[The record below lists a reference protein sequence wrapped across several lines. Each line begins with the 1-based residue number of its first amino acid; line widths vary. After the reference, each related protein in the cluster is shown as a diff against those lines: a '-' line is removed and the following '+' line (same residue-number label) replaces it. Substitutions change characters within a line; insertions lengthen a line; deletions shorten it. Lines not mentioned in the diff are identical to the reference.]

1 MEEKA
6 EQVIKR
12 RKWEYIRDSLIAIAV
27 IAVLVTGIVLAVKFL
42 KGEPDSIVLY
52 DENGE
57 AIGKFT
63 ENAQLDIPTK
73 KGYSSTWLAESGQSY
88 DSIEAAL
95 ASGEASVKQVFSP
108 IQYTLTLYL
117 TGGQF
122 VEDVGYERHDAVEGQ
137 EDLGAYYTRTYTI
150 EDEIFDLPAISNAS
164 LATKRGS
171 TFGFWSNVNY
181 VGKNYTADNLKS
193 TEIKNI
199 ETSNARD
206 VVLYAV
212 WKDIICTVN
221 VYKHT
226 GGLMFFEAHK
236 QTSILSED
244 AILEKVMA
252 SAPAGYDFVGLYAD
266 QSYSTPFDFTQEIM
280 DKIVHIYTK
289 WKAQTFKLEFKD
301 VDDTLLLSTT
311 YETDATINFYDYPD
325 IPGKTFDGWLLDNV
339 LFESEKMPPKDI
351 VLKASLT
358 NIPYTIKWVVDDNRQ
373 ATETYY
379 YGDEPQA
386 PSTLNTDKAEDE
398 GYTYVFDGWSPALQS
413 VTEDATYEAQ
423 YRAVI
428 KQFTYSFEVD
438 GVELG
443 TPTTVDYDTDIV
455 FPTSPASYEKDGYYY
470 TFSKWV
476 IEGTDVTPT
485 KVTKDMTLVA
495 VFTSHICSY
504 QVQWFDKDNNVIQ
517 IMDNNTLVDYLT
529 IEYGTIIDLDLAR
542 PYIDEQYQEDIG
554 GGHIRTYSIK
564 GWSIGNVFQTS
575 NNYRVVGN
583 TEIHVRY
590 DDDSDKSNYTLLA
603 ENGDLI
609 TADTYYVG
617 EYEELFDLIYG
628 ISRTK
633 AADETF
639 TYTFAGWYYYDNN
652 VETRVDN
659 ATQLDIPKDD
669 TIVMFEKFEE
679 HYINYTITWVLNNEQ
694 GTVEATYHYGDELD
708 PDADLLA
715 TSKTTTKEPT
725 ISTVYTFSG
734 WKNYTE
740 GDTVSKS
747 TSYLAQYEESTRQ
760 YTYTFKVDGETVK
773 TKTIDYNTQIV
784 APVDPTKAA
793 DAQYTYTFDA
803 WYLDGT
809 DTKFAADTKISSDV
823 TYNANF
829 NKTVNQYKYTFLMDD
844 EETVVSSFTKDYGFI
859 VTAPDAPSKDE
870 TVQYTYTFDHW
881 KTLDGEA
888 YVDNQELHGDVTYI
902 AVFSATTRKYT
913 YTFYNGNDAHES
925 GLLEYGTS
933 LVFATI
939 TEPTK
944 ADDEN
949 MYTYTFNGWY
959 DNSSCTG
966 DPISDTSI
974 TIEGAIEFY
983 AGYTKTPINHTYT
996 FKKFSTDEDA
1006 YATVTVGYG
1015 EDVTAPQNPTRDYYT
1030 FAGWDK
1036 TVPSTMGTADDLF
1049 VATWTPIEYTITY
1062 ELNNGTNNA
1071 NNPATYTVES
1081 ADIELEDPTRLGYE
1095 FAGWS
1100 NEGKITSG
1108 SHGNKTFTAS
1118 WNVINYNI
1126 TYVLND
1132 GTNNANNPAT
1142 YTVEDAITLANPT
1155 RLGYDFDGWDNG
1167 GTIAKG
1173 STGAKTFTASWEII
1187 EYNIT
1192 YVLNG
1197 GSATTNIAKYTIE
1210 TLDADLVL
1218 KVAADSTK
1226 TGYTLTGWEY
1236 DNTAITSIKDVRDT
1250 MGVLDDI
1257 TIYAVFE
1264 ANKYTITYD
1273 TVKAGATVTP
1283 ASKEVTYD
1291 SQYGSLP
1298 TPVLLGYD
1306 FAGWYLDSN
1315 YTEQSKIINS
1325 TPVTITANSTVYA
1338 KWTLHTYHVHGHVA
1352 NGETVDFTFD
1362 VENPVTLTAY
1372 TNNGEFVFGNWYE
1385 EDVNDASIDVA
1396 DFTVRTTFGASD
1408 VTVDTADIIDIYAI
1422 VKPADLTISGNTI
1435 TAYAGTATHVIIPR
1449 LWDSVEITEI
1459 AANVF
1464 SKNKT
1469 ITAVDT
1475 EFITT
1480 IGAQAFYR
1488 CTNLESIDLSNV
1500 TTIGT
1505 EAFSKC
1511 SALTSVDL
1519 SIATT
1524 IGEEAFANSGIT
1536 EVTLSKDITSL
1547 GDCAFFDCVI
1557 TTIHF
1562 NGTKA
1567 QFEAIVNNSED
1578 NDNLTWDLVH

>member
-164 LATKRGS
+164 LAAKRGS

-289 WKAQTFKLEFKD
+289 WKAQTFKLEFRD
-301 VDDTLLLSTT
+301 IDDSLLLSTT
-311 YETDATINFYDYPD
+311 YETDAEINFYDYPD

-428 KQFTYSFEVD
+428 KQYTYSFEVD

-485 KVTKDMTLVA
+485 KVTKDMTITA
-495 VFTSHICSY
+495 KFSKQICSY
-504 QVQWFDKDNNVIQ
+504 TISWLDKDGNTIQ
-517 IMDNNTLVDYLT
+517 VRDNNNNLVDSLT
-529 IEYGTIIDLDLAR
+529 FDYGTVVDLSIGYSDSIASYTKEVDGHTR
-542 PYIDEQYQEDIG
+542 TYTFVGWVIG
-554 GGHIRTYSIK
+554 GITH
-564 GWSIGNVFQTS
+564 TS
-575 NNYRVVGN
+575 DYTIAGN
-583 TEIHVRY
+583 TIARAKYENNDPKFKY
-590 DDDSDKSNYTLLA
+590 KLFL
-603 ENGDLI
+603 ENGDFY
-609 TADTYYVG
+609 AEENFYVA
-617 EYEELFDLIYG
+617 EANELYNAIKDIE
-628 ISRTK
+628 RTK
-633 AADETF
+633 AADNKF
-639 TYTFAGWYYYDNN
+639 TYTFDGWYFDNN
-652 VETRVDN
+652 GIQTKLTADTVLTVSEG
-659 ATQLDIPKDD
+659 DIIEL
-669 TIVMFEKFEE
+669 TEKFEE
-679 HYINYTITWVLNNEQ
+679 HYIDYTITWVLNNEQ
-694 GTVEATYHYGDELD
+694 GNVEATYHYGDVLN
-708 PDADLLA
+708 PNADLTA
-715 TSKTTTKEPT
+715 ASKTTTKEPT

-740 GDTVSKS
+740 NDTVTKS
-747 TSYLAQYEESTRQ
+747 TSYLAQYTESTRQ
-760 YTYTFKVDGETVK
+760 YTYTFIVDGETVK
-773 TKTIDYNTQIV
+773 TSTIDYNTQIV
-784 APVDPTKAA
+784 APVNPTKAA
-793 DAQYTYTFDA
+793 DAQYTYTFDD
-803 WYLDGT
+803 WYKDLAD
-809 DTKFAADTKISSDV
+809 DTTVFVNGTKIAGDV
-823 TYNANF
+823 TYYANF
-829 NKTVNQYKYTFLMDD
+829 DKTVNQYTYTFLMDD
-844 EETVVSSFTKDYGFI
+844 GETVIESATEDYGFV
-859 VTAPDAPSKDE
+859 VTKPADPSKDE

-881 KTLDGEA
+881 ETLDGEA
-888 YVDNQELHGDVTYI
+888 YVDYQELHGDVTYI

-913 YTFYNGNDAHES
+913 YTFYNGNVAHES
-925 GLLEYGTS
+925 DLLEYGTS
-933 LVFATI
+933 LVISTI

-974 TIEGAIEFY
+974 TIEGAIEFF

-1036 TVPSTMGTADDLF
+1036 PVPSTMGTADDIF

-1100 NEGKITSG
+1100 NEGKIASG

-1155 RLGYDFDGWDNG
+1155 RLGYDFVGWDNG

-1187 EYNIT
+1187 EYDIT

-1210 TLDADLVL
+1210 TPDADLVL

-1273 TVKAGATVTP
+1273 IVKTGATVTP

-1408 VTVDTADIIDIYAI
+1408 ITVDTADVIDIYAI
-1422 VKPADLTISGNTI
+1422 VKPADLTISGSTV
-1435 TAYAGTATHVIIPR
+1435 TAYTGTATHVIIPR
-1449 LWDSVEITEI
+1449 VWNGLEITTI
-1459 AANVF
+1459 ADNTF
-1464 SKNKT
+1464 KKNST
-1469 ITAVDT
+1469 ITTVDT
-1475 EFITT
+1475 AFITT
-1480 IGAQAFYR
+1480 IGNQAFYR
-1488 CTNLESIDLSNV
+1488 CTSLVNVDLSSA
-1500 TTIGT
+1500 TTIGDQ
-1505 EAFSKC
+1505 AFINCK
-1511 SALTSVDL
+1511 ALTSVDL
-1519 SIATT
+1519 SSATA
-1524 IGEEAFANSGIT
+1524 IGEDAFSNSGLT
-1536 EVTLSKDITSL
+1536 EITLSKNLASL
-1547 GDCAFFDCVI
+1547 GDYAFFDCEI

-1562 NGTKA
+1562 NGTRSE
-1567 QFEAIVNNSED
+1567 FEAIINASEG
-1578 NDNLTWDLVH
+1578 NEHLLNV